1 MKHHNKNLTND
12 DFYTYFI
19 NKVTTWSADTSKL
32 RGGNLLLELWNA
44 GKGWEAGC
52 AVNWLPNWLKSAKPP
67 ETIHDVKVLLFYSV

>member
-44 GKGWEAGC
+44 GKG
-52 AVNWLPNWLKSAKPP
+52 
-67 ETIHDVKVLLFYSV
+67 